1 MKFFKPSSFS
11 ELFNYLDDNHQSKYF
26 LAGGTDI
33 NVQIQNNAIKEESEI
48 YYINH
53 LTKLK
58 GIQEEDEFI
67 SIGAATDYY
76 EIIHS
81 SLLSAFI
88 PFFQSSLKN
97 FASPILQTL
106 ATIGGNI
113 ANGSPTNDV
122 SPLLL
127 IYDAELELISSE
139 GIRKIP
145 IRDFFT
151 GYKSSVLKYNEIIK
165 SILIPKDAE
174 TDYITF
180 FQKVGSRKALIIAK
194 ATLAGLKKVE
204 DNIIKEIKLAA
215 GSLTEI
221 PKRLTKMENYLLDKK
236 LNELDLIRIEE
247 ILKTEITPITD
258 LRSDKDYRFE
268 VCLNMLRNF
277 IAK

>member
-215 GSLTEI
+215 CSLTEI